1 MKKGA
6 CGWWTSRRSLP
17 RRGPRRRTRLFAWQ
31 RATVESVR
39 RLKSPKGN
47 PLEIARIAG
56 IAAAKRTAELIP
68 LCHPLAL
75 THVDVSAKLCQNGI
89 EITSEATATGPTG
102 VEMEA
107 SGGGV
112 CCGTDDL
119 RHVQSARTRHGNHGG
134 VRGEEGGRAKRH
146 VCASWEA
153 CEAMTPM
160 KDVKVLVVDDNA
172 LILDLLMKG
181 LLPHCDARAAADG
194 ADALLKIVDDPPDLV
209 VCDYRMPGLDGR
221 QLYEKLR
228 GRQQTKAIPFIFL
241 ASRSDIEEKLRP
253 IVEGVEEFIP
263 KPFFLKDLVR
273 RAKKVVDRLQLE
285 KLQNRQVRPGVIQGR
300 LEEMSIMD
308 LMQSLEMGQKSCQLD
323 DPPRRRKRRSLFCF
337 GAMQGRAAGS
347 AGRRSGRVSSGA
359 LAGGR
364 I

>member
-1 MKKGA
+1 
-6 CGWWTSRRSLP
+6 
-17 RRGPRRRTRLFAWQ
+17 
-31 RATVESVR
+31 
-39 RLKSPKGN
+39 
-47 PLEIARIAG
+47 
-56 IAAAKRTAELIP
+56 
-68 LCHPLAL
+68 
-75 THVDVSAKLCQNGI
+75 
-89 EITSEATATGPTG
+89 
-102 VEMEA
+102 
-107 SGGGV
+107 
-112 CCGTDDL
+112 
-119 RHVQSARTRHGNHGG
+119 
-134 VRGEEGGRAKRH
+134 
-146 VCASWEA
+146 
-153 CEAMTPM
+153 MTPM

-285 KLQNRQVRPGVIQGR
+285 KLQNRQVRPGVVQGR

-308 LMQSLEMGQKSCQLD
+308 LMQSLEMGQKSCQLTI
-323 DPPRRRKRRSLFCF
+323 RRGEESGDLFF
-337 GAMQGRAAGS
+337 A
-347 AGRRSGRVSSGA
+347 SGQCKDARLGA
-359 LAGGR
+359 LEGEAAVFEAVRWPEGEFEIDFNRAPTRDIISRTTTGLLMEALR
-364 I
+364 LMDEGQRDGESEDAQVTEG